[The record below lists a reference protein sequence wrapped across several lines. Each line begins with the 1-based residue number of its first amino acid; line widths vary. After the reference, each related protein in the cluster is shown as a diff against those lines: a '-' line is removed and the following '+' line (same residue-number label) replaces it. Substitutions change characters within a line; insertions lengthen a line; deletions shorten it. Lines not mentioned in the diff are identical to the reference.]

1 MLWILLWVLPVLM
14 VVWLWV
20 SELQNLQRIR
30 GEKQLLLDRLE
41 AGRRERRELCA
52 QGNLEAIRLLE
63 LDLEADCQ
71 WMVFLNRDLQR
82 RRWMLS

>member
-41 AGRRERRELCA
+41 AGRRERRALCA